1 MFDTFVLQEALA
13 AVIRGEAD
21 EAVLDEYAR
30 ERRRVFLEVISPAA
44 VENKRLIFHSSDPE
58 RLRRDWAVL
67 RRLES
72 DEEAARERLLF
83 TSRWR
88 RVPDRGLVTA
98 SRRPAP
104 PGCPGVRWWAGR
116 SRLGCRRR
124 PGRRRRS

>member
-1 MFDTFVLQEALA
+1 VLLAGDAAHATNPTGGLGLTGGMFDTFVLQEALA

-67 RRLES
+67 
-72 DEEAARERLLF
+72 
-83 TSRWR
+83 
-88 RVPDRGLVTA
+88 VG
-98 SRRPAP
+98 
-104 PGCPGVRWWAGR
+104 
-116 SRLGCRRR
+116 
-124 PGRRRRS
+124 